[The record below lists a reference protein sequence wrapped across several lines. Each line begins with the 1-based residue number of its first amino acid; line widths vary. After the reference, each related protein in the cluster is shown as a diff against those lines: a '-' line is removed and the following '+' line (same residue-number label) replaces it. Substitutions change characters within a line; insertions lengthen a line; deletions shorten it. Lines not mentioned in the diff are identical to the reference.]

1 MNIFDENF
9 ANETEYVEKIC
20 YPKAKHEIFLSL
32 DNDLRDYYCRIFNFF
47 CKIYVNIYFKI
58 V

>member
-47 CKIYVNIYFKI
+47 GKYM
-58 V
+58 